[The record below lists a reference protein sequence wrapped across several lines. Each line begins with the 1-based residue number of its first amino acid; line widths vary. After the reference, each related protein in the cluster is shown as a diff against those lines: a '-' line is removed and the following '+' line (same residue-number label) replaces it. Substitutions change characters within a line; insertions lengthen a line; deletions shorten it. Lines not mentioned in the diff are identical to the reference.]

1 MSLSSVS
8 KGLLGIAKEVLED
21 VEKEAESII
30 LEAGSQA
37 EKILEEAEKDAG
49 GRYKSIVKEGEEK
62 IEAERKE
69 KTILFEIE
77 AKNSLLQAQ
86 EKVIDEVFEKASS
99 RLREYASTKKY
110 QDCLSKL
117 IIDACKK
124 MNADKLVIQ
133 LNQNDFSTM
142 TEERLEKL
150 SKELGVKLV
159 KSDKPINV
167 IGGVIVKS
175 SDGKIVVN
183 NTFENRLNMLRSNL
197 RVKIANI
204 LFREESK
211 SKPKGQSS
219 V

>member
-1 MSLSSVS
+1 LSSIS
-8 KGLLGIAKEVLED
+8 KGLSGIAKEVLED

-37 EKILEEAEKDAG
+37 EKILEEAEKEAKE
-49 GRYKSIVKEGEEK
+49 RYMSIVKEGEER

-77 AKNSLLQAQ
+77 AKNRLLQAQ
-86 EKVIDEVFEKASS
+86 EKVIDEVFEKVLS
-99 RLREYASTKKY
+99 RLREYASTQEY
-110 QDCLSKL
+110 QDCLSRL
-117 IIDACKK
+117 IVDACKK
-124 MNADKLVIQ
+124 MSANKLIIQ
-133 LNQNDFSTM
+133 LNQNDFSIM
-142 TEERLEKL
+142 TEEKLKKL
-150 SKELGVKLV
+150 SKALGVKLV
-159 KSDKPINV
+159 KSDKPISIV
-167 IGGVIVKS
+167 GGVIVKS

-183 NTFENRLNMLRSNL
+183 NTFENRLNMLKSNL

-211 SKPKGQSS
+211 SQPKGQSS